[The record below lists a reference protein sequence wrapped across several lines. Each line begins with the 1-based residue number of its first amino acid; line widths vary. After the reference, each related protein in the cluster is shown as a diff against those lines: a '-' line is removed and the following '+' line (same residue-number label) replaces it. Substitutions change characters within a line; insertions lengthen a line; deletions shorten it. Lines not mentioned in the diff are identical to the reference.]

1 MSKFFNETQKANQ
14 WAQQKLANQEMDVK
28 EILDS
33 LKQGPAANPQAVES
47 RLNQSRQV
55 QVGNGNGARLVLN
68 QGDASKAALE
78 AYRGLR
84 TRLMRMQA
92 KTGHRSIAIT
102 SSLPGEGK
110 TLTTMNLGLCY
121 AQLPQQ
127 RVLVIDADLRTCG
140 LTSMLDHPSTP
151 GLAEVLAGEVTP
163 DDAIVA
169 TNQKNLFILPAGT
182 VLSSPPELFTGTR
195 WQEFLAHC
203 SEMFKLV
210 LIDTPPILPLADFE
224 LISAACDGVLMVVR
238 AHHGQRET
246 LQKTAGALDPKKLLG
261 VVFNA
266 TDLGGKD
273 YYGYGYGYG
282 ANKS

>member
-1 MSKFFNETQKANQ
+1 MSKFFNETQKAHQ
-14 WAQQKLANQEMDVK
+14 WAQQKLANQDLDVK
-28 EILDS
+28 EMLAS
-33 LKQGPAANPQAVES
+33 LKQAPASNAQLVDS
-47 RLNQSRQV
+47 RLGQCRQV
-55 QVGNGNGARLVLN
+55 QVGNGSGVRLVL
-68 QGDASKAALE
+68 QGEASKAALE

-84 TRLMRMQA
+84 TRLMRSQA
-92 KTGHRSIAIT
+92 KAGLKSIAIT

-169 TNQKNLFILPAGT
+169 TNQKNLFMLPAGT
-182 VLSSPPELFTGTR
+182 VLSSPPELFIGTR
-195 WQEFLAHC
+195 WQEFMEHC
-203 SEMFKLV
+203 SGLFKV
-210 LIDTPPILPLADFE
+210 VIIDTPPILPLSDFE
-224 LISAACDGVLMVVR
+224 LISVACDGVLMVVR

-261 VVFNA
+261 LVFNA
-266 TDLGGKD
+266 TDVSRKD

-282 ANKS
+282 SSR

>member
-14 WAQQKLANQEMDVK
+14 WTQQKLANQDMDVK
-28 EILDS
+28 EMLES
-33 LKQGPAANPQAVES
+33 LKQGPASGTQLADA
-47 RLNQSRQV
+47 RLNECRQV
-55 QVGNGNGARLVLN
+55 HVGNGNGARLVLH
-68 QGDASKAALE
+68 QGEASRAALE

-84 TRLMRMQA
+84 TRLMRAQA
-92 KTGHRSIAIT
+92 KTGLKSIVVT

-163 DDAIVA
+163 DEAIVA
-169 TNQKNLFILPAGT
+169 TDQKNLFVLPAGT
-182 VLSSPPELFTGTR
+182 VLSSPPELFTGTH
-195 WQEFLAHC
+195 WQEFIARC
-203 SEMFKLV
+203 SELFKV
-210 LIDTPPILPLADFE
+210 ILIDTPPILPLADFE

-261 VVFNA
+261 LVFNA
-266 TDLGGKD
+266 TDVSRKD
-273 YYGYGYGYG
+273 YYGYGYGSS
-282 ANKS
+282 KS

>member
-14 WAQQKLANQEMDVK
+14 WTQQKLANQDMDVK
-28 EILDS
+28 EMLES
-33 LKQGPAANPQAVES
+33 LKQGPASGTQLADA
-47 RLNQSRQV
+47 RLNECRQV
-55 QVGNGNGARLVLN
+55 HVGNGNGARLVLH
-68 QGDASKAALE
+68 QGEASRAALE

-84 TRLMRMQA
+84 TRLMRAQA
-92 KTGHRSIAIT
+92 KTGLKSIVVT

-163 DDAIVA
+163 DEAIVA
-169 TNQKNLFILPAGT
+169 TNQKNLFVLPAGT
-182 VLSSPPELFTGTR
+182 VLSSPPELFTGTH
-195 WQEFLAHC
+195 WQEFIARCTEL
-203 SEMFKLV
+203 FKV
-210 LIDTPPILPLADFE
+210 ILIDTPPILPLADFE

-246 LQKTAGALDPKKLLG
+246 LQKTARALDPKKLLG
-261 VVFNA
+261 LVFNA
-266 TDLGGKD
+266 TDVSRKD
-273 YYGYGYGYG
+273 YYGYGYGSS
-282 ANKS
+282 KS

>member
-1 MSKFFNETQKANQ
+1 
-14 WAQQKLANQEMDVK
+14 
-28 EILDS
+28 
-33 LKQGPAANPQAVES
+33 
-47 RLNQSRQV
+47 
-55 QVGNGNGARLVLN
+55 
-68 QGDASKAALE
+68 
-78 AYRGLR
+78 
-84 TRLMRMQA
+84 MRSQA
-92 KTGHRSIAIT
+92 KAGLKSIAIT

-163 DDAIVA
+163 DEAIVA
-169 TNQKNLFILPAGT
+169 TNQKNLFVLPAGN
-182 VLSSPPELFTGTR
+182 VSSSPPELFTGSR

-224 LISAACDGVLMVVR
+224 LISVACDGVLMVVR

-246 LQKTAGALDPKKLLG
+246 LQKTAGGVDPKKLLG
-261 VVFNA
+261 LVFNA
-266 TDLGGKD
+266 TDVSRKD
-273 YYGYGYGYG
+273 YYGYGYGSG
-282 ANKS
+282 KS

>member
-14 WAQQKLANQEMDVK
+14 WAQQKLASQDMDVK
-28 EILDS
+28 ELLES
-33 LKQGPAANPQAVES
+33 LKQGPRPDA
-47 RLNQSRQV
+47 RLTDTRTSQYRQV
-55 QVGNGNGARLVLN
+55 HVGNGNATRLVLH
-68 QGDASKAALE
+68 QGAASRAALE

-84 TRLMRMQA
+84 TRLMRAQA
-92 KTGHRSIAIT
+92 KTGLKSIAIT

-140 LTSMLDHPSTP
+140 LTSMLDHPSAP
-151 GLAEVLAGEVTP
+151 GLAEVLAGNVTP
-163 DDAIVA
+163 DEAIVA
-169 TNQKNLFILPAGT
+169 TNQKNLFVLPGGT
-182 VLSSPPELFTGTR
+182 VLSSPPELFIGSR
-195 WQEFLAHC
+195 WQEFMGRC
-203 SEMFKLV
+203 SELFKLI

-224 LISAACDGVLMVVR
+224 LISAACDGVVMVVR

-266 TDLGGKD
+266 TDVSGKD
-273 YYGYGYGYG
+273 YDGYGYGSG
-282 ANKS
+282 KS

>member
-14 WAQQKLANQEMDVK
+14 WTQQKLANQDMDVK
-28 EILDS
+28 EMLES
-33 LKQGPAANPQAVES
+33 LKQGPASGTQLADA
-47 RLNQSRQV
+47 RLNECRQV
-55 QVGNGNGARLVLN
+55 HVGNGNGARLVLH
-68 QGDASKAALE
+68 QGEASRAALE

-84 TRLMRMQA
+84 TRLMRAQA
-92 KTGHRSIAIT
+92 KTGLKSIVVT

-121 AQLPQQ
+121 AQHPQQ

-163 DDAIVA
+163 DEAIVA
-169 TNQKNLFILPAGT
+169 TNQKNLFVLPAGT
-182 VLSSPPELFTGTR
+182 VLSSPPELFTGTH
-195 WQEFLAHC
+195 WQEFIARC
-203 SEMFKLV
+203 SELFKV
-210 LIDTPPILPLADFE
+210 ILIDTPPILPLADFE

-246 LQKTAGALDPKKLLG
+246 LQKTARALDPKKLLG
-261 VVFNA
+261 LVFNA
-266 TDLGGKD
+266 TDVSRKD
-273 YYGYGYGYG
+273 YYGYGYGSS
-282 ANKS
+282 KS

>member
-14 WAQQKLANQEMDVK
+14 WTQQKLANQDMDVK
-28 EILDS
+28 EMLES
-33 LKQGPAANPQAVES
+33 LKQGPASGTQLADA
-47 RLNQSRQV
+47 RLNECRQV
-55 QVGNGNGARLVLN
+55 HVGNGNGARLVLH
-68 QGDASKAALE
+68 QGEASRAALE

-84 TRLMRMQA
+84 TRLMRAQA
-92 KTGHRSIAIT
+92 KTGLKSIVVT

-163 DDAIVA
+163 DEAIVA
-169 TNQKNLFILPAGT
+169 TNQKNLFVLPAGT
-182 VLSSPPELFTGTR
+182 VLSSPPELFTGTH
-195 WQEFLAHC
+195 WQEFIARC
-203 SEMFKLV
+203 SELFKV
-210 LIDTPPILPLADFE
+210 ILIDTPPILPLADFE

-246 LQKTAGALDPKKLLG
+246 LQKTARALDPKKLLG
-261 VVFNA
+261 LVFNA
-266 TDLGGKD
+266 TDVSRKD
-273 YYGYGYGYG
+273 YYGYGYGSS
-282 ANKS
+282 KS

>member
-1 MSKFFNETQKANQ
+1 MSKFFNETQKAHQ
-14 WAQQKLANQEMDVK
+14 WAQQKLANQDVDVK
-28 EILDS
+28 EMLES
-33 LKQGPAANPQAVES
+33 LKQGPASGTPLADT
-47 RLNQSRQV
+47 RLNQCRQV
-55 QVGNGNGARLVLN
+55 QVGNGNPARLVLN
-68 QGDASKAALE
+68 QGDASRAALE

-84 TRLMRMQA
+84 TRLMRAQA
-92 KTGHRSIAIT
+92 KTGLKSIAIT

-140 LTSMLDHPSTP
+140 LTAMLEHPSTP
-151 GLAEVLAGEVTP
+151 GLAEVLAGEIAP
-163 DDAIVA
+163 DEAIVA
-169 TNQKNLFILPAGT
+169 TNQKNLFVLPAGT

-195 WQEFLAHC
+195 WQEFMGRCGEL
-203 SEMFKLV
+203 FKV
-210 LIDTPPILPLADFE
+210 ILIDTPPILPLADFE
-224 LISAACDGVLMVVR
+224 LISAACDGVVMVVR

-246 LQKTAGALDPKKLLG
+246 LQKTASALDAKKLLG

-266 TDLGGKD
+266 TDVGGKD

-282 ANKS
+282 AAKS